1 MTMEKKN
8 DSKWYNEMPWKKHN
22 VVASLTGDEGDAF
35 TVELMF
41 MKEDGTYSP
50 SITICFENIAE
61 LESLGEYII
70 GLARELKSNRSDV

>member
-22 VVASLTGDEGDAF
+22 VVASLTDDEGDAF

-41 MKEDGTYSP
+41 VKDDGTKSP
-50 SITICFENIAE
+50 SIMMYFEDIAE
-61 LESLGEYII
+61 LESLSEYIT
-70 GLARELKSNRSDV
+70 GLARELKSDRSGV